1 MASTTIDSKT
11 ATAGSA
17 TEGVPLPVAP
27 IPVAA
32 GLDAMPALEVIVPFG
47 PYRLPDTHTHEPASS
62 PALPPPFPEGVCE
75 IRRGQHAAVTI
86 MPSFWLRSKSLSI
99 PSLKPMD
106 PKGIL
111 KIFILCGLGFAEC
124 ARVDDDLSKSEE
136 WKTAYS
142 VHSLRFHMYSLA
154 EAISELRIRHKGW
167 LYWHGY
173 LYRIPEAFWPTVE
186 GMQTDLAKWEQQT
199 LREKGMD
206 EKSGIHMSGN
216 WNEYNLNPLTRIN
229 WRASLVPAAAIPIL
243 APRKKVIDAV
253 EDFLGSPIN
262 FATDRNNCE
271 TKGVVCPP
279 GFECVNGISTPIPSK
294 DMPAPIPKDVPGATP
309 SGSTKAIP
317 SADASSSCSLQ

>member
-186 GMQTDLAKWEQQT
+186 GMQTDLSKWEQQT

-206 EKSGIHMSGN
+206 EKS
-216 WNEYNLNPLTRIN
+216 
-229 WRASLVPAAAIPIL
+229 IPTL